1 MNDFRR
7 MAINKLHN
15 IKLRHQLAPETEY
28 TKMLDRIDWGDFLH
42 FLQLAE
48 QQEQKVEF
56 AVDEASYK
64 SVEKKLQELCKSLD
78 FGR

>member
-7 MAINKLHN
+7 MAMSKLHN
-15 IKLRHQLAPETEY
+15 IELRHKLAPETEY
-28 TKMLDRIDWGDFLH
+28 TKMLDRIDWEDYLH

-56 AVDEASYK
+56 AVDGTSYK
-64 SVEKKLQELCKSLD
+64 NVRKQLEDLSKSLD

>member
-7 MAINKLHN
+7 MAMNKLHN
-15 IKLRHQLAPETEY
+15 IELRHQLAPETEY
-28 TKMLDRIDWGDFLH
+28 TKMLDRIDWADFLE

-56 AVDEASYK
+56 TVDEASYK
-64 SVEKKLQELCKSLD
+64 NVEKKLQDLCKSLD